1 MFDKI
6 QHIGYLVHDLDKA
19 VEWFKH
25 GFGAENAGGG
35 PVPSTGDRND

>member
-35 PVPSTGDRND
+35 PVRSTGDRND